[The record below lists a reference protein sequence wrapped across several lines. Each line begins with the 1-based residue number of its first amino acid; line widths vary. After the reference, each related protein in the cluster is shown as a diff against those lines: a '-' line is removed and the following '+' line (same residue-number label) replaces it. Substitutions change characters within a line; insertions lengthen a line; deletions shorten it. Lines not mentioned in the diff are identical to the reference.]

1 MLAGHLQ
8 TKKGCYYAVLNC
20 KHPNGSRFPKWITTG
35 IPDKKGNKKAAE
47 EALIEFRTTY
57 NEYGEKITSGNT
69 PPPPARRRSGKGSA
83 KSGQKKNA
91 AGICGDMLFAN
102 YMLAWLSYKETEV
115 DPVTFTGYCDSVE
128 NHIYVKDYIGYV
140 YVNEIGEL
148 INPDYISSAFPKFLR
163 KNGLRKIRFHDTR
176 HSCASLLLRNGV
188 QMKEIQAWLGH
199 SDYGTTANLYAHL
212 DLQDSM
218 LHSASALSGRLFGQE
233 LPSGEPSP
241 ASDVEEQADPTPK
254 KT

>member
-8 TKKGCYYAVLNC
+8 TKKGYYYAVLNC
-20 KHPNGSRFPKWITTG
+20 KHPDGSRFPKWIATG

-91 AGICGDMLFAN
+91 AGICGDMLFAD

-128 NHIYVKDYIGYV
+128 NHIYMKDYIGYV

-163 KNGLRKIRFHDTR
+163 KKR
-176 HSCASLLLRNGV
+176 A
-188 QMKEIQAWLGH
+188 A
-199 SDYGTTANLYAHL
+199 
-212 DLQDSM
+212 QDP
-218 LHSASALSGRLFGQE
+218 LS
-233 LPSGEPSP
+233 
-241 ASDVEEQADPTPK
+241 
-254 KT
+254 